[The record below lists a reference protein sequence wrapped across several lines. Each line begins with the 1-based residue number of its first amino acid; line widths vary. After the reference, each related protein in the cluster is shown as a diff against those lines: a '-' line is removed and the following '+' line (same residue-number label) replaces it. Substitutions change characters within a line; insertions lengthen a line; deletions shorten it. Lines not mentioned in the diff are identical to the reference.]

1 MSRFARVASLDGI
14 RDFKA
19 ALADFAETA
28 NVALSEATADVQR
41 TIWWVAHDQLAHWQ
55 REIKKRTDKLNQAKA
70 ELFKKQLESNDTRT
84 SAVVE
89 RKHVAKWQAA
99 VDEAEEKVRRVKK
112 WATVLEREML
122 LFKAG
127 LAQVSGAIQGDIPA
141 AVGRLDKM
149 IQSLEA
155 YLALQAPEFATPAAS
170 SDAGESSD
178 QPIGLPSVATRGAN
192 AVESDEASVH
202 AEESGGGS

>member
-1 MSRFARVASLDGI
+1 MSQFARVASLDAI

-41 TIWWVAHDQLAHWQ
+41 TIWWVSHDQLAHWQ

-99 VDEAEEKVRRVKK
+99 VDEAENKVRMVKK
-112 WATVLEREML
+112 WAQVLEREML

-127 LAQVSGAIQGDIPA
+127 CAQVSGAIQGDVPA
-141 AVGRLDKM
+141 ALGRMDKM
-149 IQSLEA
+149 IHSLEA
-155 YLALQAPEFATPAAS
+155 YLALQAPSFGTQPS
-170 SDAGESSD
+170 STQSAD
-178 QPIGLPSVATRGAN
+178 QPMEQQSAAPSTFRDLN
-192 AVESDEASVH
+192 SSSH
-202 AEESGGGS
+202 AQNVKSEKPT

>member
-1 MSRFARVASLDGI
+1 MSQFARVASLDAI

-19 ALADFAETA
+19 ALADFADTA

-41 TIWWVAHDQLAHWQ
+41 TIWWISHDQLANWQ

-70 ELFKKQLESNDTRT
+70 ELFKKQLESNDSRT

-99 VDEAEEKVRRVKK
+99 LDEAENKVRMVKK
-112 WATVLEREML
+112 WGQVLEREML

-127 LAQVSGAIQGDIPA
+127 CAQVSGAIQGDIPSA
-141 AVGRLDKM
+141 IGRMDKM

-155 YLALQAPEFATPAAS
+155 YLALQAPEFASRTAPI
-170 SDAGESSD
+170 ESSD
-178 QPIGLPSVATRGAN
+178 QPEALQSGASSTTSHVSDQSSNHDAKGGVAQ
-192 AVESDEASVH
+192 
-202 AEESGGGS
+202 